1 MTAEAP
7 LDDLVGPALVLL
19 VRHGATEWSTAGRH
33 TGRTDVEL
41 TPDGV
46 DQARRVGPLLGR
58 LLEQRGA
65 TERPVVVTSP
75 LRRARHT
82 AELALPNLAAE
93 VIDQIVEVDYGE
105 YEGLTAAEIR
115 ARVPGWTLFT
125 HGCPGGESL
134 AAVGARCDS
143 FVAKM
148 ERVAS
153 GRTVIAFTH
162 GHLSRILTAR
172 MLGLPAS
179 AGATL
184 HNDTATVAVLDH
196 RRGDLVLTGWN
207 IPG

>member
-1 MTAEAP
+1 VTSGAQK
-7 LDDLVGPALVLL
+7 GPALVLL
-19 VRHGATEWSTAGRH
+19 VRHGETEWSASGRH

-41 TPDGV
+41 TPAGRE
-46 DQARRVGPLLGR
+46 QARKVGPLLGK

-65 TERPVVVTSP
+65 TERPMVVTSP
-75 LRRARHT
+75 LLRARHT
-82 AELALPNLAAE
+82 AELALPNLPADE
-93 VIDQIVEVDYGE
+93 LPQIIEVDYGD

-115 ARVPGWTLFT
+115 SRVPGWTLFT

-134 AAVGARCDS
+134 SAVGARCDS

-172 MLGLPAS
+172 MLGLPAD
-179 AGATL
+179 AGAAF

-196 RRGDLVLTGWN
+196 RRDDLVLTGWN